1 MQTSLFIPAVIINT
15 VTVDK
20 KDTETVHGTSLRR
33 TLLPNMNVLL
43 ADSSGVRHEN
53 SNLPVVDWDCWLT
66 NSLGFLIH
74 VYQLPSML

>member
-43 ADSSGVRHEN
+43 ADSSGVRH
-53 SNLPVVDWDCWLT
+53 
-66 NSLGFLIH
+66 
-74 VYQLPSML
+74 